1 MANTIQTASVI
12 QKNLDKA
19 MVQQSVTGWMEE
31 NAGDV
36 IYDGGAEIKIPKI
49 AMDGLGNYDRNN
61 GFTKGSLTF
70 EYETRKMTQD
80 RGRSFS
86 FDSQY
91 VNETNYALTA
101 ARVMGEFQRIHVTPE
116 VDAYRLSELA
126 KKAIA
131 NENADYSYTP
141 KKTDVIA
148 TFKNAIAKVRD
159 NNFNGILMV
168 HCTNDFKNML
178 EQAMVGTLNPASNAG
193 SVNTQIYDYDGCLII
208 PTSSDKMVSGIKILD
223 GKTGGQEK
231 GGFEKADG
239 AVDMNFIIIAREVP
253 IAVSKTDKMRIFDP
267 SVNQDADAW
276 KMDYRKFHDLWVLD
290 NKIKGIYANF
300 KGEKPVV
307 VSSDSS
313 K

>member
-1 MANTIQTASVI
+1 MANTIQTASVL

-31 NAGDV
+31 NAGQV

-70 EYETRKMTQD
+70 EYETMKMTQD
-80 RGRSFS
+80 RGRSFN

-101 ARVMGEFQRIHVTPE
+101 ATVMGEFQRTKVTPE
-116 VDAYRLSELA
+116 VDAYRISTLA
-126 KKAIA
+126 KMAMD
-131 NENADYSYTP
+131 NEAADYSYAP

-148 TFKNAIAKVRD
+148 TFKNALTKLRD
-159 NNFNGILMV
+159 NDFNGVIMV

-178 EQAMVGTLNPASNAG
+178 EQAMVGTLNPATNTG
-193 SVNTQIYDYDGCLII
+193 TVNTQIYDYDGCLLI
-208 PTSSDKMVSGIKILD
+208 PTSSNKMVSGIKILD
-223 GKTGGQEK
+223 GKTSGQEK

-239 AVDMNFIIIAREVP
+239 AIDMNFIMIAKEVP
-253 IAVSKTDKMRIFDP
+253 LAVSKTDKVRIFEP
-267 SVNQDADAW
+267 AVNQDADAW
-276 KMDYRKFHDLWVLD
+276 KMDYRKFHDLWVMD

-300 KGEKPVV
+300 KDAKPLG
-307 VSSDSS
+307 